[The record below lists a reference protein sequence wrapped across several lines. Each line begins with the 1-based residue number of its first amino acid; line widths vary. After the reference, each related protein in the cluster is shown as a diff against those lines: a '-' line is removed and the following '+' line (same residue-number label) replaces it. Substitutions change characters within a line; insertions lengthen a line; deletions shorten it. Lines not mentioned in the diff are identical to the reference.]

1 MLFVGIDQ
9 HKRHL
14 TICIRNEQGDVALR
28 RQVSTEWE
36 RVDQFLGALQER
48 GATGGGYVAVV
59 EVCGFNGWLIKRLK
73 QWGCKR
79 VYVISA
85 PDRVR

>member
-36 RVDQFLGALQER
+36 RVDQFLGTLRER
-48 GATGGGYVAVV
+48 GATGGG
-59 EVCGFNGWLIKRLK
+59 
-73 QWGCKR
+73 
-79 VYVISA
+79 
-85 PDRVR
+85 